1 MSLIGR
7 FCCRSRQQRIGASGP
22 FVASSGE
29 DVEGARLDLVVA
41 LAEVQ
46 GVEVRD
52 AIDIEDGLAVERQVG
67 KKPSPS
73 GPLGA
78 AYLLAQGA

>member
-1 MSLIGR
+1 LADFVAEVGNN
-7 FCCRSRQQRIGASGP
+7 GLGP
-22 FVASSGE
+22 LGLLLRASSGE

-52 AIDIEDGLAVERQVG
+52 AIDGEHDGLAVERLDRTG
-67 KKPSPS
+67 
-73 GPLGA
+73 
-78 AYLLAQGA
+78 